1 MDLHD
6 LIHRIWLSVSEH
18 LDRITYTLS
27 GLLTGWGW
35 LTENIIG
42 VIGLIFIFLTYLLN
56 RKKYAHEAKIRD
68 EANERDKILFEIKFQ
83 QEKAKLKKDNQSE
96 S

>member
-1 MDLHD
+1 MELND
-6 LIHRIWLSVSEH
+6 LIHRIWLSVSDH

-68 EANERDKILFEIKFQ
+68 EANERERILFEMKL
-83 QEKAKLKKDNQSE
+83 AKLEKEQS
-96 S
+96 SGN